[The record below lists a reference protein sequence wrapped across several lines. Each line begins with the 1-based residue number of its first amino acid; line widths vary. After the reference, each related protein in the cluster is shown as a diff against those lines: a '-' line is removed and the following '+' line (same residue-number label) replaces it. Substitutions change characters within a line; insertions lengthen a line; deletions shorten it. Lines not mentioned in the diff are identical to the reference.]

1 MPGAGTP
8 GVEQLAGG
16 GCAAAGSDAT
26 DPVAAAACGATQSVS
41 RPGAF
46 DADTPMRTG
55 APRRTLPEGSFA
67 DIDWARPWFAQHEA
81 RGRRWQQ
88 AALAGYARY
97 LDELNADAHAAQH
110 RTGRGQ
116 TLGFIA
122 QDDLPEGA
130 AYEAHIAA
138 TGCVPTRHNL
148 HDFFNA
154 LAWFAFPRI
163 KATLNARQA
172 AAIDV
177 LGVGPTRGG
186 VRDALTL
193 FDENAVLFAS
203 ADSALTQALRGFD
216 WHALFVAGRAAWETA
231 DGETA
236 GTTAAVAHDP
246 ANSPARCE
254 VHVFGHALLEKLIAP
269 YAACTAHAWV
279 VDVPPAYFAWPRAQ
293 RNAYLD
299 ETVSAALAANAHLN
313 GRSFSPLPVLGIPG
327 WWAPNE
333 APAFYDDATVFRPG
347 RRAR

>member
-1 MPGAGTP
+1 MPATGQPAAGGSGAVDAEATGVGGAG
-8 GVEQLAGG
+8 VFA
-16 GCAAAGSDAT
+16 
-26 DPVAAAACGATQSVS
+26 
-41 RPGAF
+41 
-46 DADTPMRTG
+46 ADTSICTG
-55 APRRTLPEGSFA
+55 EPHPRQPRRTLPEGSFA

-88 AALAGYARY
+88 AALASYARY

-122 QDDLPEGA
+122 QDDLPDGA

-203 ADSALTQALRGFD
+203 ADPALTEALRGFD
-216 WHALFVAGRAAWETA
+216 WRALFVAGRAAWETA
-231 DGETA
+231 AGEAAGVTA
-236 GTTAAVAHDP
+236 GAAAVLHDP
-246 ANSPARCE
+246 PRSLAPGLAPGRPRCE

-269 YAACTAHAWV
+269 YAACTSHAWV
-279 VDVPPAYFAWPRAQ
+279 VDVPPPYFAWPRAQ

-299 ETVSAALAANAHLN
+299 ETVSAALAADAHLS
-313 GRSFSPLPVLGIPG
+313 GRSFAPLPVLGIPG
-327 WWAPNE
+327 WWAQNE
-333 APAFYDDATVFRPG
+333 DPSFYDDTHVFRPG

>member
-1 MPGAGTP
+1 LSVATPGEATPGEARSGDAKPGEAMPGAAVP
-8 GVEQLAGG
+8 
-16 GCAAAGSDAT
+16 
-26 DPVAAAACGATQSVS
+26 
-41 RPGAF
+41 RAF
-46 DADTPMRTG
+46 DANASMGTG
-55 APRRTLPEGSFA
+55 APRRILPEGSFT
-67 DIDWARPWFAQHEA
+67 DIDWARPWFAQHA
-81 RGRRWQQ
+81 VRGRRWQQ

-97 LDELNADAHAAQH
+97 LDELNADARAAQH

-122 QDDLPEGA
+122 QDDLPKGA

-138 TGCVPTRHNL
+138 MGCVPTRHNL

-177 LGVGPTRGG
+177 LGVGSTRGD

-203 ADSALTQALRGFD
+203 ADFALTQALRDFD
-216 WHALFVAGRAAWETA
+216 WRTLFVAGRAAWEA
-231 DGETA
+231 AVGEAA
-236 GTTAAVAHDP
+236 GTMSAVAHDP
-246 ANSPARCE
+246 GHNAARCE
-254 VHVFGHALLEKLIAP
+254 VRVFGHALLEKLIAP

-279 VDVPPAYFAWPRAQ
+279 IDVPPIYFAWPRAQ

-299 ETVSAALAANAHLN
+299 ETVSAALAADAGLN

-333 APAFYDDATVFRPG
+333 DPSFYDDASVFRPG

>member
-1 MPGAGTP
+1 MEAGLSVGTP
-8 GVEQLAGG
+8 G
-16 GCAAAGSDAT
+16 
-26 DPVAAAACGATQSVS
+26 GAV
-41 RPGAF
+41 PGA
-46 DADTPMRTG
+46 ATSGAATPDV
-55 APRRTLPEGSFA
+55 APPLSGRRRTLPEGSFA

-81 RGRRWQQ
+81 RGRRWQA

-97 LDELNADAHAAQH
+97 LDELNADARAAQQ
-110 RTGRGQ
+110 RTGRGR

-203 ADSALTQALRGFD
+203 ADPALTQALRGFD
-216 WHALFVAGRAAWETA
+216 WRALFVAGRAAWEMATPA
-231 DGETA
+231 IAET
-236 GTTAAVAHDP
+236 P
-246 ANSPARCE
+246 ALARCE
-254 VHVFGHALLEKLIAP
+254 VHVFGHALLEKLIVP

-279 VDVPPAYFAWPRAQ
+279 VDVPPAYFTWPRAQ

-299 ETVSAALAANAHLN
+299 ETVSATLAADANLT

-327 WWAPNE
+327 WWAANE
-333 APAFYDDATVFRPG
+333 DPSFYDDASVFRAG

>member
-1 MPGAGTP
+1 MPA
-8 GVEQLAGG
+8 
-16 GCAAAGSDAT
+16 
-26 DPVAAAACGATQSVS
+26 
-41 RPGAF
+41 R
-46 DADTPMRTG
+46 
-55 APRRTLPEGSFA
+55 APRRTMPLGSFN
-67 DIDWARPWFAQHEA
+67 DIDWSRPWSAQHEA

-88 AALAGYARY
+88 AALAGYAAY
-97 LDELNADAHAAQH
+97 LDELNADARAAAQS
-110 RTGRGQ
+110 TGRGQ
-116 TLGFIA
+116 PLRFIA
-122 QDDLPEGA
+122 QDDLPEGS

-177 LGVGPTRGG
+177 LGVGATRGG

-203 ADSALTQALRGFD
+203 SDAALIAALRSFD
-216 WHALFVAGRAAWETA
+216 WRALFVAQRTGWEA
-231 DGETA
+231 VGGETP
-236 GTTAAVAHDP
+236 GE
-246 ANSPARCE
+246 ARCE
-254 VHVFGHALLEKLIAP
+254 VRVFGHALLEKLTSP

-279 VDVPPAYFAWPRAQ
+279 VEVPRAYFTWSRAQ

-299 ETVSAALAANAHLN
+299 ETVSAALAADAALN
-313 GRSFSPLPVLGIPG
+313 GRSFAPLPVLGIPG

-333 APAFYDDATVFRPG
+333 DPSFYDDASVFRAG
-347 RRAR
+347 RRSR